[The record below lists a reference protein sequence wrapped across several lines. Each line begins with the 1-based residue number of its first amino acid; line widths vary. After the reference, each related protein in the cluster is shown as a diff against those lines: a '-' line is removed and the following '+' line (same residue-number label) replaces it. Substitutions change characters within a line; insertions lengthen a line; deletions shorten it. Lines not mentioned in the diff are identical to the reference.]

1 MFLGES
7 LCLVYLLVHRRIYK
21 KNFISNEDFARFT
34 GKYPPSN
41 WIFSV
46 SATCD
51 FLASFLQYIAIT
63 FTNGSTFQILRSCT
77 LISTALSVRLLTKMR
92 FKKHHKYG
100 FLFAFVGLL
109 IVGSSDFIIT
119 KEDHS
124 ELYSRIIGI
133 ALMMVSIVFAGICF
147 AY

>member
-1 MFLGES
+1 MFLGEC
-7 LCLVYLLVHRRIYK
+7 LCLVYLVIHRRIYK

-41 WIFSV
+41 WIFSI

-63 FTNGSTFQILRSCT
+63 FTNGSTFQILRCCT
-77 LISTALSVRLLTKMR
+77 LISTALAVRLLTKMR

-100 FLFAFVGLL
+100 FLFAFMGLL
-109 IVGSSDFIIT
+109 IVGSSDFIMPG
-119 KEDHS
+119 S
-124 ELYSRIIGI
+124 GQY
-133 ALMMVSIVFAGICF
+133 
-147 AY
+147 Y